1 MGLFLDANDLQEGKG
16 KPSKFSLST
25 RNHRPILEH
34 IMFPILIALVV
45 ALGALT
51 APAARADSCAVPS
64 SGWVAREN
72 AQAGSKQWNQ
82 GVPFRLSADFSRRKS
97 ANRIEGYFN
106 STSLRCG
113 QAAMLTLVGAPKAT
127 ATVYR
132 TGYYQGIGARQV
144 GKFSISSGWTFK
156 ATSKYLPGIYLIK
169 LSSPQRQSSFV
180 PITISAPNSKSDL
193 TFISSVLT
201 WQSYNQ
207 WGGYSLYKGP
217 DGKRETRAATASF
230 LRPYDGDG
238 SGQYQYMEMPL
249 VKRAEKLGLN
259 INYAT
264 DIDLDQDL
272 TLLNNTSSILLGG
285 HSEYWTSDMRKAVEA
300 AVDRGVNLLVLGGNT
315 AYNQIELNQD
325 EIANIKAWREIG
337 KPEIELLGSQYL
349 ALGFHRDMVI
359 ETRQWPFNVL
369 PKGSI
374 IKGVVG
380 FEADTPITFKG
391 PPVET
396 VARSSIAPNEKSV
409 PAMATYYTRPSG
421 AGILNMATNGWVCA
435 IEDKCPW
442 GHRFDRQT
450 QLQITR
456 VTDNILQA
464 TVRGPLGKWRM
475 AFTQNNAPS

>member
-1 MGLFLDANDLQEGKG
+1 
-16 KPSKFSLST
+16 
-25 RNHRPILEH
+25 
-34 IMFPILIALVV
+34 MFRILIALVI

-51 APAARADSCAVPS
+51 TPAARADSCALLT

-72 AQAGSKQWNQ
+72 SKAGSKQWNQ
-82 GVPFRLSADFSRRKS
+82 GVPFRLSADFSRRKVDQ
-97 ANRIEGYFN
+97 RIEGYFN
-106 STSLRCG
+106 ASSLRCG
-113 QAAMLTLVGAPKAT
+113 GAAALTLVGAPKAT

-144 GKFSISSGWTFK
+144 GQFSISSGWTFK

-169 LSSPQRQSSFV
+169 LSAPQRLSTFV

-193 TFISSVLT
+193 TLISSVLT

-217 DGKRETRAATASF
+217 DGKRETRADTVSF

-238 SGQYQYMEMPL
+238 SGQYLYMEAPL
-249 VKRAEKLGLN
+249 IKSAEKLGLN

-264 DIDLDQDL
+264 DIDLDKDPS
-272 TLLNNTSSILLGG
+272 LLQNTSSILLGG
-285 HSEYWTSDMRKAVEA
+285 HSEYWTTNMRNAVEA
-300 AVDRGVNLLVLGGNT
+300 AVDRGVNLIVLGGNT
-315 AYNQIELNQD
+315 AYNRIDINGS
-325 EIANIKAWREIG
+325 EISNIKEWRTLDR
-337 KPEIELLGSQYL
+337 PEINLLGSQYL
-349 ALGFHRDMVI
+349 ALGFHRDMVM
-359 ETRQWPFNVL
+359 ETQKWPFDVL
-369 PKGSI
+369 PKDSV

-380 FEADTPITFKG
+380 YEADSPITFQG

-396 VARSSIAPNEKSV
+396 VARSAIAPNEKTV

-435 IEDKCPW
+435 MEDRCPW
-442 GHRFDRQT
+442 GHRFDRAT
-450 QLQITR
+450 QLQISR

-464 TVRGPLGKWRM
+464 TARGPLGKWRM

>member
-1 MGLFLDANDLQEGKG
+1 
-16 KPSKFSLST
+16 
-25 RNHRPILEH
+25 
-34 IMFPILIALVV
+34 MFRILIALVI

-51 APAARADSCAVPS
+51 SPAAQADSCALLS
-64 SGWVAREN
+64 SDWVAREN
-72 AQAGSKQWNQ
+72 SKAGSKQWNQ

-127 ATVYR
+127 ATIYR
-132 TGYYQGIGARQV
+132 AGYYQGIGARQV
-144 GKFSISSGWTFK
+144 GQFSISSGWTFK
-156 ATSKYLPGIYLIK
+156 ATSKYSPGIYLIK
-169 LSSPQRQSSFV
+169 LSAAQRQSSFV
-180 PITISAPNSKSDL
+180 PITISSPDLMSDL
-193 TFISSVLT
+193 TLISSVLT

-217 DGKRETRAATASF
+217 DGKRETRADSVSF

-238 SGQYQYMEMPL
+238 SGQYQYMEAPL
-249 VKRAEKLGLN
+249 VKSAEKLGLN
-259 INYAT
+259 LNYAT
-264 DIDLDQDL
+264 DIDLDKDSN
-272 TLLNNTSSILLGG
+272 LLKNTGSILLGG
-285 HSEYWTSDMRKAVEA
+285 HSEYWTINMRNAVEA
-300 AVDRGVNLLVLGGNT
+300 AVNRGVNLLVLGGNT
-315 AYNQIELNQD
+315 AYNQIEISKDQ
-325 EIANIKAWREIG
+325 ISNIKAWREIG

-359 ETRQWPFNVL
+359 ETQMWPFNVL

-409 PAMATYYTRPSG
+409 PAMATYYTRSSG

-464 TVRGPLGKWRM
+464 TARGPLGKWRM